1 MAKSKNNP
9 SGNKSIVLVNAN
21 GEGKSYSAEEL
32 LAREWNTW
40 QGWYCAAGVENLYVT
55 HDGCLFSA
63 VCREGGFLGNIYDS
77 YVEMLE
83 DYVLCKKKWCMC
95 GTDMALRKFKHKD
108 HKHLAYKDPLAELPE
123 DPAEYLAVQ
132 PIYQSHCIPKQ
143 VTWDIG
149 RRCNY
154 SCSYCPPSA
163 SNTYESHRSWG
174 SLKHGVQNIFKAFVK
189 GDQCKFNFSGGE
201 PTFNPSFLDLL
212 KWIKDHPP
220 ENKPNH
226 HHVCHVTTN
235 GSREPE
241 YYEELIDYTQI
252 GISVHFEFADD
263 NKLLE
268 TIRAIVAKKNK
279 TQDLRWQWFGVRL
292 MVPPGYRDRAE
303 NLMRK
308 IYEIPNFRDHGQLN
322 ISPIVRFAPGYE
334 GHLADYEPDEKA
346 FIEAHG

>member
-1 MAKSKNNP
+1 
-9 SGNKSIVLVNAN
+9 
-21 GEGKSYSAEEL
+21 
-32 LAREWNTW
+32 
-40 QGWYCAAGVENLYVT
+40 
-55 HDGCLFSA
+55 
-63 VCREGGFLGNIYDS
+63 
-77 YVEMLE
+77 
-83 DYVLCKKKWCMC
+83 MC

-322 ISPIVRFAPGYE
+322 ISRLCALLPATKGIWPTTSRMKRPLSRPTVNY
-334 GHLADYEPDEKA
+334 LLLLLQM
-346 FIEAHG
+346 